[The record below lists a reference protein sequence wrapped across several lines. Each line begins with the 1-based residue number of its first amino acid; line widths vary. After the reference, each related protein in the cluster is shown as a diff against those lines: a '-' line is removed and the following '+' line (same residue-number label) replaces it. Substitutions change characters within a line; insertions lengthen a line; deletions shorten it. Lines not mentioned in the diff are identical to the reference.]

1 MNKTKN
7 LLIVCFLVCNI
18 HLQDTTSHFTDKS
31 QIGKAVSI
39 DFHKLELA
47 IRDIKAEF
55 PDKYDVGGSY
65 LKQLSKFK
73 KQNQKFLAGKSDTS
87 QINNFLNDFKSFKK
101 QVLLSN
107 PLLNF
112 DTLLIV
118 KRKAVHGNFPYYATW
133 FDLNGMPANF
143 ESHSVLPKTGWDNEI
158 ALLSP
163 VKPEAELRTLFKPG
177 GTGYIGDMDLH
188 WNADKLMFQISDS
201 INWKILEIDID
212 GTGLHQVLHTD
223 PDINCFDACY
233 LPNGR
238 IIFNSN
244 AMKQAVPCTH
254 GQSSIANLF
263 TANSDGTGIRQICFD
278 QDHDYHPTVMN
289 TGQVMYNRWDY
300 TGIGHAFLRQI
311 MVMNPD
317 GTGQR
322 AIYGTNT
329 YFPNALYYAKPL
341 PDDNNKLV
349 CVITGYHDPHK
360 SGYLVVI
367 DLSKGYREL
376 EGMETRISGKGDTLM
391 EVINDQAILGN
402 WPIFTTPFP
411 LNDKYFLVS
420 MLDSKD
426 GEWVIC
432 LADIF
437 DNIIEIKSE
446 KGYNLFEPVPV
457 TKQKIPPVIPDKVKP
472 DEDEG
477 TVYLHNVYLG
487 PGLEGVP
494 RGEVKKIRVFAYNF
508 GFVGLAGPNCI
519 GFGGPWEAMRILGT
533 TPIEEDGSAF
543 FKIPANTPIAVQPLD
558 NEGKA
563 LQLMRSWFTVMPGE
577 IRSCIG
583 CHEDPR
589 NVPPVT
595 TSIAARTNPKKID
608 EWHGPARGFDFEREI
623 QPLLN
628 HYCAG
633 CHNGNNTSIP
643 DFREER
649 FFPDYKGKDQ
659 ELQDV
664 ERMHKDI
671 LQAFGG
677 KRKYTPAYDELIKY
691 IRRVTIED
699 DAYLLTPG
707 PFYTST
713 SELVQMLKKGHY
725 GIQLNKEAWDRIYT
739 WIDLN
744 APCHG
749 TWRDIHE
756 IPDGNYEK
764 RRKNARVFANQ
775 KIDPEFVLDTPPI
788 VFPRIE
794 RAIIPGKENIFLK
807 DWPYSADVAI
817 EKQMKS
823 GEFEKTIKLADN
835 IELQLVKIPSG
846 HFIMG
851 DLDGQ
856 EDERPLAAVEIT
868 NPFWMGKFEI
878 TNEIYNLFDPE
889 HDSKFF
895 AKRHLWDADKGAPLN
910 EPKQPVLNIS
920 WIEAQA
926 FCAWLTQKTGINFYL
941 PSEAQWEYAC
951 RAGSSTPLSYGEVK
965 DNFVPYANVGDY
977 NFSYGRQY
985 DSQNFRPNKRIY
997 GFQVSGGITHMVL
1010 DGAAMADKRFNDNG
1024 FVTVSV
1030 GSYKPNLWGLHD
1042 MHGNVAE
1049 WTLSSYMP
1057 YPYKED
1063 IRNSKADLGE
1073 KVVRGGSFY
1082 DRPERCRSAFRLSYP
1097 GWQKVFNVGFRV
1109 VAEIEPNN

>member
-1 MNKTKN
+1 MIKSKN
-7 LLIVCFLVCNI
+7 LLVACFLVCNI
-18 HLQDTTSHFTDKS
+18 HLQDTTFHVPDKS
-31 QIGKAVSI
+31 PIGKVISI
-39 DFHKLELA
+39 DFDKLELA
-47 IRDIKAEF
+47 IRDIKEEF
-55 PDKYDVGGSY
+55 PDKYDVGGRY
-65 LKQLSKFK
+65 LKQLAKFK
-73 KQNQKFLAGKSDTS
+73 KQNQILLLGRADAK
-87 QINNFLNDFKSFKK
+87 QINDFLNDFETFRKK
-101 QVLLSN
+101 VLLSN
-107 PLLNF
+107 PLLDF
-112 DTLLIV
+112 DKLLVV
-118 KRKAVHGNFPYYATW
+118 KRRAIHKDYGYYGNW
-133 FDLNGMPANF
+133 FDAYGLPANF
-143 ESHSVLPKTGWDNEI
+143 ESNSVLKRTGWDHEI
-158 ALLSP
+158 AVLNP
-163 VKPEAELRTLFKPG
+163 VKSEAELKTLFKPG
-177 GTGYIGDMDLH
+177 ETGYVGDVDLH
-188 WNADKLMFQISDS
+188 WNADKLMFATSDPES
-201 INWKILEIDID
+201 WKLFEMNID

-223 PDINCFDACY
+223 PDIDCFDACY
-233 LPNGR
+233 LPNGK
-238 IIFNSN
+238 IMFNSN
-244 AMKQAVPCTH
+244 AMKQSVPCTH
-254 GQSSIANLF
+254 GTSSVANLF
-263 TANSDGTGIRQICFD
+263 TANSDGTEIRQVCFD
-278 QDHDYHPTVMN
+278 QDHNYHPTVMN
-289 TGQVMYNRWDY
+289 NGQVMYNRWDY
-300 TGIGHAFLRQI
+300 TGISHVFLRQI

-322 AIYGTNT
+322 ALYGTNT
-329 YFPNALYYAKPL
+329 YFPNSLYFAKTL
-341 PDDNNKLV
+341 PDNNNKIL

-376 EGMETRISGKGDTLM
+376 DGMVTRISGKNDTLK
-391 EVINDQAILGN
+391 EVINDGAIQGN

-411 LNDKYFLVS
+411 LNENYFLVS

-437 DNIIEIKSE
+437 DNIIELKRE
-446 KGYNLFEPVPV
+446 KGYHLLEPIPV
-457 TKQKIPPVIPDKVKP
+457 LKQKIPPVIPDKVKL
-472 DEDEG
+472 DENEG
-477 TVYLHNVYLG
+477 TVYLHNIYFGLG
-487 PGLEGVP
+487 LDGVP
-494 RGEVKKIRVFAYNF
+494 RGEVKKIRIFAYNF

-519 GFGGPWEAMRILGT
+519 GYGGPWEAMRILGT
-533 TPIEEDGSAF
+533 IPIEEDGSAF
-543 FKIPANTPIAVQPLD
+543 FKVPANTPIAVQPID
-558 NEGKA
+558 SEGKA
-563 LQLMRSWFTVMPGE
+563 MQLMRSWFTVMPGE

-589 NVPPVT
+589 NAPPVT
-595 TSIAARTNPKKID
+595 TSISARTSPKKID
-608 EWHGPARGFDFEREI
+608 EWYGPARGFDFEREI
-623 QPLLN
+623 QPVLN
-628 HYCAG
+628 NYCVE
-633 CHNGNNTSIP
+633 CHNGTNASIP

-699 DAYLLTPG
+699 DAYILTPG

-725 GIQLNKEAWDRIYT
+725 GVQLNKEAWDRIYT

-744 APCHG
+744 GPCHG
-749 TWRDIHE
+749 TWGDIHK

-764 RRKNARVFANQ
+764 RRKNAVAFANQ
-775 KIDPEFVLDTPPI
+775 KIDPECIPDTPPI
-788 VFPRIE
+788 IFPKNE
-794 RAIIPGKENIFLK
+794 RVIIPEKANIFLK

-817 EKQMKS
+817 EKQKKS

-835 IELQLVKIPSG
+835 IDLQLVKIPQG

-856 EDERPLAAVEIT
+856 EDERPLAVVKIT

-878 TNEIYNLFDPE
+878 TNEIYNLFDHK

-895 AKRHLWDADKGAPLN
+895 AKRHERDADKGAALN

-920 WIEAQA
+920 WIEAQD
-926 FCAWLTQKTGINFYL
+926 FCAWLSKRTGINFTL

-951 RAGSSTPLSYGEVK
+951 RAGSSTSLSYGEVI

-985 DSQNFRPNKRIY
+985 DSQNEKPWKKIY

-1010 DGAAMADKRFNDNG
+1010 DGSALADKRFDDKG

-1030 GSYKPNLWGLHD
+1030 GCYQANPWDLYD

-1063 IRNSKADLGE
+1063 GRNSKADLGE

-1109 VAEIEPNN
+1109 VAEVEL